1 MLRLHIIGN
10 EGAVPA
16 INRITLTDAQG
27 GQVLPVKEDY
37 AGLLKNDTLEIL
49 ADDRVSVRYVD
60 DRFVTKSKEKHE
72 RFLDVRFTNAR
83 VEFADMEPR
92 WDSRK
97 GEMAPFYEKLLRF
110 PYGNALTLAVHDADM
125 DSTVEPD
132 TVNVRIKVGNGAE
145 QVFQA
150 KETEESTGVFK
161 LVVTPVAPGSE
172 KQRDWVNTI
181 EVPAGE
187 TIYATYRD
195 EETTQPGVA
204 ADRIGL
210 ITHAAFQQPLFR
222 IGHAGVNSIEQC
234 LDGREYAARCG
245 VPSGGRFPITP
256 WPNRQFR

>member
-1 MLRLHIIGN
+1 
-10 EGAVPA
+10 
-16 INRITLTDAQG
+16 
-27 GQVLPVKEDY
+27 
-37 AGLLKNDTLEIL
+37 
-49 ADDRVSVRYVD
+49 
-60 DRFVTKSKEKHE
+60 
-72 RFLDVRFTNAR
+72 
-83 VEFADMEPR
+83 
-92 WDSRK
+92 
-97 GEMAPFYEKLLRF
+97 
-110 PYGNALTLAVHDADM
+110 M

-145 QVFQA
+145 KVFQA

-210 ITHAAFQQPLFR
+210 ITHAAFQQPVP
-222 IGHAGVNSIEQC
+222 IGHAE
-234 LDGREYAARCG
+234 
-245 VPSGGRFPITP
+245 SGIP
-256 WPNRQFR
+256 